1 MPGISNKEAAARQEA
16 VLGQPIRIAPLAQDE
31 VGADVRDLVNRI
43 GATLDYT
50 PEEELTAYFTVLAR
64 HPHLFKSQ
72 LEMGIF
78 LFSGSTIP
86 PRERE
91 LAVLRTAWLAGAPYE
106 WGEHVDIA
114 RKLGISAAETDAVR
128 AGPSAPGWNDHER
141 TLLTAVDELFEA
153 KMISDPTWAGLAEVY
168 SEAQLIELPCLV
180 GQYLSVAMLQN
191 SLRLPLGNE
200 RKGFAER

>member
-1 MPGISNKEAAARQEA
+1 MPGMETEEAARRQDL
-16 VLGQPIRIAPLAQDE
+16 VLGQPMRIAPLAQEELGEE
-31 VGADVRDLVNRI
+31 VRSLVHRI
-43 GATLDYT
+43 GATLDYK
-50 PEEELTAYFTVLAR
+50 PAEVLTTYFALLAR

-78 LFSGSTIP
+78 LFSGSAIP

-114 RKLGISAAETDAVR
+114 RKLGMTPEETDAIR
-128 AGPSAPGWNDHER
+128 RGPQAPGWSGHER
-141 TLLTAVDELFEA
+141 AILSAVDELVDN
-153 KMISDPTWAGLAEVY
+153 KMISDATWSVLAQTWN
-168 SEAQLIELPCLV
+168 EAQLIELPCIV

-191 SLRLPLGNE
+191 SLRLPLGE

>member
-1 MPGISNKEAAARQEA
+1 MQGMDVDEAARRQEL
-16 VLGQPIRIAPLAQDE
+16 VLGQPMRIAPLAQEELGTE
-31 VGADVRDLVNRI
+31 VRSLVHRI
-43 GATLDYT
+43 GATLDYE
-50 PEEELTAYFTVLAR
+50 PAEVLTTYFALLAR

-78 LFSGSTIP
+78 LFSGSAIP

-114 RKLGISAAETDAVR
+114 RKLGMTPEETDAIR
-128 AGPSAPGWNDHER
+128 CGPDAPGWSGHER
-141 TLLTAVDELFEA
+141 AILSAVDELVDN
-153 KMISDPTWAGLAEVY
+153 KMISDATWSLLAQTWN
-168 SEAQLIELPCLV
+168 EAQLIELPCVV

-191 SLRLPLGNE
+191 SLRLPLGA